1 MGEVKI
7 QMVDTLTQY
16 SHIKEEV
23 DQAVLEVIR
32 SGMFIGG
39 PVVNRF
45 KENLAQYL
53 GSGQVIPCANGTDA
67 LQVALM
73 AAGLQP
79 GDEVITP
86 AFTYFATAEVV
97 ALLGLKPVFADVDP
111 LSFNID
117 IQQIESLIGP
127 KTRCI
132 LPVHLFGQCAD
143 MEPILRLAEKYNLV
157 VIEDAAQAIGSEYTL
172 ADGTV
177 KKAGTIGHIGCTSFY
192 PSKNL
197 GAYGDGGAI
206 FTNDEALGKK
216 IQMICNHGIST
227 NRYIHDVIG
236 VNSRLDAIQA
246 AILDIKLTHLETY
259 NAARRNAADM
269 YDQAFKLVS
278 GIDIPFRSS
287 FTKHVFH
294 QYTLK
299 IKGGR
304 ALRDQLKANLDA
316 TGIPSM
322 IYYPVPL
329 HLQPAYKNFGYAE
342 GMFPVSE
349 QLSAEVISLPMHSE
363 LTEQQ
368 IAKITAQFIDCY
380 TSAQNQI

>member
-1 MGEVKI
+1 
-7 QMVDTLTQY
+7 
-16 SHIKEEV
+16 
-23 DQAVLEVIR
+23 
-32 SGMFIGG
+32 
-39 PVVNRF
+39 
-45 KENLAQYL
+45 
-53 GSGQVIPCANGTDA
+53 
-67 LQVALM
+67 
-73 AAGLQP
+73 
-79 GDEVITP
+79 
-86 AFTYFATAEVV
+86 
-97 ALLGLKPVFADVDP
+97 
-111 LSFNID
+111 
-117 IQQIESLIGP
+117 
-127 KTRCI
+127 
-132 LPVHLFGQCAD
+132 
-143 MEPILRLAEKYNLV
+143 

-278 GIDIPFRSS
+278 GIEIPFRSS

>member
-53 GSGQVIPCANGTDA
+53 GAGQVIPCANGTDA

-111 LSFNID
+111 FSFNID

-143 MEPILRLAEKYNLV
+143 MEPLLRLAEKYNLV

-329 HLQPAYKNFGYAE
+329 HLQPAYKNFGYAD

-363 LTEQQ
+363 LTEQH
-368 IAKITAQFIDCY
+368 IERITTHFIDCY

>member
-111 LSFNID
+111 FSFNID

-177 KKAGTIGHIGCTSFY
+177 KKAGTIGYIGCTSFY

-259 NAARRNAADM
+259 NAARRNAADQ

>member
-7 QMVDTLTQY
+7 QMVDTLTHY

-172 ADGTV
+172 ADSTV

-380 TSAQNQI
+380 TSAQNHI